1 MADLKERWGAMSDS
15 ERYDLV
21 VELQRVQSGVDRKV
35 HELAEQEEHRKAEVV
50 GRDKKIDELT
60 REVERLKESSGQAIG
75 AIEGLQAEAAAVAAQ
90 KALNEQTANMLQ
102 RGVEEKIDPKLAV
115 EFATLSD
122 PNGAFD
128 RALAEIS
135 RRASEKVDEIISQAG
150 APESSPSKTTTL
162 DLSQFS
168 AEEISRMPDDV
179 VRKYMTTV
187 VESEVMHG

>member
-1 MADLKERWGAMSDS
+1 MADLREKWEGMSAAERLDFT
-15 ERYDLV
+15 L
-21 VELQRVQSGVDRKV
+21 ELQRLQSGSDKKV
-35 HELAEQEEHRKAEVV
+35 SELQEQYKSDTA

-60 REVERLKESSGQAIG
+60 RKVEKLEQQSGEAIG
-75 AIEGLQAEAAAVAAQ
+75 TLEGLQKEAAAVLAQ
-90 KALNEQTANMLQ
+90 KQLNERVATML
-102 RGVEEKIDPKLAV
+102 EKGIEGGIEAKLAV
-115 EFATLSD
+115 EFATMND
-122 PNGAFD
+122 PEGSFD
-128 RALAEIS
+128 RMVAEID
-135 RRASEKVDEIISQAG
+135 RRAAARVDSIISQAG